1 MQSPHGRKSTKKA
14 LHGFLQT
21 QPYGPAVYPYRL
33 CNKSQPWEQLNAE
46 SSESLCWVCWHSMN
60 TAENSELFISFLYWQ
75 LPEEGILLSLDQ
87 LEVESKETDSIPF
100 YNNDD
105 EIGHISEILNCES
118 SDDYISN

>member
-1 MQSPHGRKSTKKA
+1 
-14 LHGFLQT
+14 
-21 QPYGPAVYPYRL
+21 
-33 CNKSQPWEQLNAE
+33 
-46 SSESLCWVCWHSMN
+46 MN

-75 LPEEGILLSLDQ
+75 LPEEGILLLLDQ

>member
-1 MQSPHGRKSTKKA
+1 
-14 LHGFLQT
+14 
-21 QPYGPAVYPYRL
+21 
-33 CNKSQPWEQLNAE
+33 
-46 SSESLCWVCWHSMN
+46 MN

-75 LPEEGILLSLDQ
+75 LPEEGILLLLDQ
-87 LEVESKETDSIPF
+87 LEVESKEIDSIPF